1 MTSTSGV
8 CPETVTVSASAPIF
22 IDWSSFAENPALRRI
37 SFNRRVWNP
46 DSSYSTV

>member
-22 IDWSSFAENPALRRI
+22 IAWSSLAVNPALSRI
-37 SFNRRVWNP
+37 SLNRRVWNP
-46 DSSYSTV
+46 GNSYSTV